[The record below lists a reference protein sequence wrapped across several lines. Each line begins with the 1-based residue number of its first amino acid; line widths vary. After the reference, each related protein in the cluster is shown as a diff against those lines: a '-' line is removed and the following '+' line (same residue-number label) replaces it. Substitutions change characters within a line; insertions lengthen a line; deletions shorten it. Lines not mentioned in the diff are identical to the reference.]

1 MSVVVDRDWSDV
13 YELAKL
19 IEHTWTNGKRLY
31 ICGNGG
37 SAGNASHLANDFLY
51 GVAKGS
57 GPGIKVESLSA
68 NPSVVTCLAND
79 IGYGDIFS
87 QQIIVK
93 AEQGDVLLALSGSGE
108 SENIIRAIQTATS
121 VGAHTAAILGYSG
134 GRSAKLAEY
143 VVHFPINDMQIAEDL
158 QLVVGHMCMQWLANS
173 RSKSVNTENQE

>member
-1 MSVVVDRDWSDV
+1 MSVVGGRDWSDV

-19 IEHTWTNGKRLY
+19 IDQTWVHGKKLY
-31 ICGNGG
+31 LCGNGG
-37 SAGNASHLANDFLY
+37 SAGNACHLANDFLY

-68 NPSVVTCLAND
+68 NTSVVTCLAND
-79 IGYGDIFS
+79 IGYGDIFA

-108 SENIIRAIQTATS
+108 SENIIRAIQAATS

-134 GRSAKLAEY
+134 GKAAKLAEY
-143 VVHFPINDMQIAEDL
+143 VIHFPVNDMQIAEDL
-158 QLVVGHMCMQWLANS
+158 QLVVGHMCMQWLANN
-173 RSKSVNTENQE
+173 RGKSVNTDN